1 MDTTQ
6 GEAWRVA
13 ASDNAFAQTR
23 QELLIM
29 VDTVRCRSSMAQE
42 DKVLITAIKMLAE
55 SPQESAIRASILDVV
70 ADIQRH
76 KREHN
81 CVYVNCPG
89 QEGIEF
95 LKEQGGGSA
104 YLLVALNLL
113 ASDGEEERL
122 LAALSEDAS

>member
-1 MDTTQ
+1 MTTQ
-6 GEAWRVA
+6 EAWKVA

-55 SPQESAIRASILDVV
+55 SPQESAIRTAILDVV
-70 ADIQRH
+70 ADIRRH

-81 CVYVNCPG
+81 CAYLNCPG
-89 QEGIEF
+89 REGIEF
-95 LKEQGGGSA
+95 LKKCGGGSA
-104 YLLVALNLL
+104 YLLVALNIL
-113 ASDGEEERL
+113 ASDGEEDRIL
-122 LAALSEDAS
+122 NALAEELT